1 MKVADLLAQRQHQWQ
16 ELEELCDAVNWKS
29 AKRLGAERLSNF
41 AALYRSVCADLALA
55 DSYNLPPDTVEYLHR
70 LVGRAH
76 SRLYRTRR
84 FQFTA
89 WIMVLT
95 FDAPRQILLDRY
107 FWFMFIFFYGTFLL
121 SAFLAFE
128 DTYFPD
134 YHTQIVGEEALLS
147 LEAMYTNPI
156 GSTESGM
163 GLKSDMAGFYI
174 NHNTGIGLVCFVTG
188 ILIIPGI
195 VTTLFNA
202 AFLGA
207 IFGYMARPDV
217 PMTDN
222 FFEFVTA
229 HGPFELTAI
238 VLAAAGGLRLGLS
251 WVNTKGLTRKA
262 SLQKAGR
269 RCIPVIGL
277 SILFFFFAA
286 IIEGFISPSDLPYS
300 FKAAVSIS
308 SALFIVFYIL
318 VLGLLSALG
327 FIKGE
332 QYAVR

>member
-1 MKVADLLAQRQHQWQ
+1 MKVAEILAQRQHQWQ
-16 ELEELCDAVNWKS
+16 ELEELCNAVNWRS
-29 AKRLGAERLSNF
+29 AKRLGVERLSNF
-41 AALYRSVCADLALA
+41 AALYRSACADLALA

-84 FQFTA
+84 FQFSA
-89 WIMVLT
+89 WIMVLI
-95 FDAPRQILLDRY
+95 FDTPRQIFLDRY
-107 FWFMFIFFYGTFLL
+107 FWFMFIFFYGTFSV

-128 DTYFPD
+128 STYFPD

-156 GSTESGM
+156 GSTESGI

-207 IFGYMARPDV
+207 VFGYMARPDV

-251 WVNTKGLTRKA
+251 WVNTNRLTRKV

-269 RCIPVIGL
+269 HSIPIIGL

-300 FKAAVSIS
+300 FKAAIAIS
-308 SALFIVFYIL
+308 SALFIAFYIL

-327 FIKGE
+327 FVKGE
-332 QYAVR
+332 QYAIR

>member
-1 MKVADLLAQRQHQWQ
+1 MKVAEILAQRQHQWQ
-16 ELEELCDAVNWKS
+16 ELEELCNAVNWRS

-84 FQFTA
+84 FQFSA
-89 WIMVLT
+89 WIMVLI
-95 FDAPRQILLDRY
+95 FDTPRQIFLDRY
-107 FWFMFIFFYGTFLL
+107 FWFMFIFFYGTFSV

-128 DTYFPD
+128 STYFPD

-156 GSTESGM
+156 GSTESGI

-207 IFGYMARPDV
+207 VFGYMARPDV

-238 VLAAAGGLRLGLS
+238 MLAAAGGLRLGLS
-251 WVNTKGLTRKA
+251 WVNTNGLTRKV

-269 RCIPVIGL
+269 HSIPIIGL

-300 FKAAVSIS
+300 FKAAIAIS
-308 SALFIVFYIL
+308 SALFIAFYIL

-327 FIKGE
+327 FVKGE
-332 QYAVR
+332 QYAIR

>member
-1 MKVADLLAQRQHQWQ
+1 
-16 ELEELCDAVNWKS
+16 
-29 AKRLGAERLSNF
+29 
-41 AALYRSVCADLALA
+41 
-55 DSYNLPPDTVEYLHR
+55 TVEYLHR

-84 FQFTA
+84 FQFSA
-89 WIMVLT
+89 WIMVLI
-95 FDAPRQILLDRY
+95 FDTPRQIFLDRY
-107 FWFMFIFFYGTFLL
+107 FWFMFIFFYGTFSV

-128 DTYFPD
+128 STYFPD

-156 GSTESGM
+156 GSTESGI

-207 IFGYMARPDV
+207 VFGYMARPDV

-251 WVNTKGLTRKA
+251 WVNTNGLTRKV

-269 RCIPVIGL
+269 HSIPIIGL

-300 FKAAVSIS
+300 FKAAIAIS
-308 SALFIVFYIL
+308 SALFIAFYIL

-327 FIKGE
+327 FVKGE
-332 QYAVR
+332 QYAIR

>member
-1 MKVADLLAQRQHQWQ
+1 MKVADLLAQRQHQWKK
-16 ELEELCDAVNWKS
+16 LEELCDAVNWKS
-29 AKRLGAERLSNF
+29 SKRIGAERVSDF
-41 AALYRSVCADLALA
+41 AALYRSACADLALA
-55 DSYNLPPDTVEYLHR
+55 ASYNLPPDTVEYLHR

-89 WIMVLT
+89 WITTLT
-95 FDAPRQILLDRY
+95 FDVPRQILLDRY
-107 FWFMFIFFYGTFLL
+107 FWFMFIFFYGTFSL

-128 DTYFPD
+128 STYFPD
-134 YHTQIVGEEALLS
+134 YHTQIVGEEALLN
-147 LEAMYTNPI
+147 LETMHTNPI
-156 GSTESGM
+156 GSIESGV
-163 GLKSDMAGFYI
+163 GQKSNMAGFYI
-174 NHNTGIGLVCFVTG
+174 NHNTEIGLIAFVTG
-188 ILIIPGI
+188 ILIVPGI
-195 VTTLFNA
+195 VTTLFNS

-251 WVNTKGLTRKA
+251 WVNTNGLTRKA

-269 RCIPVIGL
+269 RCIPVVGL

-300 FKAAVSIS
+300 FKAAVAIG
-308 SALFIVFYIL
+308 SALFIAFYIL
-318 VLGLLSALG
+318 ILGLLSALG
-327 FIKGE
+327 FVKGE
-332 QYAVR
+332 QYAIR

>member
-1 MKVADLLAQRQHQWQ
+1 MKVAEILAQRQHQWQ
-16 ELEELCDAVNWKS
+16 ELEELCNAVNWRS
-29 AKRLGAERLSNF
+29 AKRLGVERLSNF
-41 AALYRSVCADLALA
+41 AALYRSACADLALA

-84 FQFTA
+84 FQFSA
-89 WIMVLT
+89 WIMVLI
-95 FDAPRQILLDRY
+95 FDTPRQIFLDRY
-107 FWFMFIFFYGTFLL
+107 FWFMFIFFYGTFSV

-128 DTYFPD
+128 STYFPD

-156 GSTESGM
+156 GSTESGI

-174 NHNTGIGLVCFVTG
+174 NHNTGIGLVYFVTG

-207 IFGYMARPDV
+207 VFGYMARPDV

-251 WVNTKGLTRKA
+251 WVNTNGLTRKV

-269 RCIPVIGL
+269 HSIPIIGL

-300 FKAAVSIS
+300 FKAAIAIS
-308 SALFIVFYIL
+308 SALFIAFYIL

-327 FIKGE
+327 FVKGE
-332 QYAVR
+332 QYAIR

>member
-1 MKVADLLAQRQHQWQ
+1 MKVAEILAQRQHQWQ
-16 ELEELCDAVNWKS
+16 ELEELCNAVNWRS
-29 AKRLGAERLSNF
+29 AKRLGVERLSNF
-41 AALYRSVCADLALA
+41 AALYRSACADLALA

-84 FQFTA
+84 FQFSA
-89 WIMVLT
+89 WIMVLI
-95 FDAPRQILLDRY
+95 FDTPRQIFLDRY
-107 FWFMFIFFYGTFLL
+107 FWFMFIFFYGTFSV

-128 DTYFPD
+128 STYFPD

-156 GSTESGM
+156 GSTESGI

-207 IFGYMARPDV
+207 VFGYMARPDV

-251 WVNTKGLTRKA
+251 WVNTNGLTRKV

-269 RCIPVIGL
+269 HSIPIIGL

-300 FKAAVSIS
+300 FKAAIAIS
-308 SALFIVFYIL
+308 SALFIAFYIL

-327 FIKGE
+327 FVKGE
-332 QYAVR
+332 QYAIR